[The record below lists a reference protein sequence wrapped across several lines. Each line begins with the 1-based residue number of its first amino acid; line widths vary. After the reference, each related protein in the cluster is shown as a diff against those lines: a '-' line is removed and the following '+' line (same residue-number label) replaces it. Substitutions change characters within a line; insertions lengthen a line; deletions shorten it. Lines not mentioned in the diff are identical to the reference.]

1 MTKRRRLAALAA
13 LAIIVIAVAI
23 GWWTFHPT
31 ASASPQRESAANA
44 AKPSVRLATAHSG
57 HFIERVDAQGKIG
70 PPAGSSAKLAF
81 AQAGILAV
89 IDVRIGETVRA
100 GQIVAELDRSSLSA
114 AVAQAQA
121 DAGAASANFG
131 SGAIPAASVSSATA
145 KLAVAQQR
153 LATLERGGPAALS
166 SRISA
171 DSVARQAALK
181 VAGDR
186 ATIARDEALLA
197 GGVLAQKDIQAA
209 RAQLASDLA
218 DQRAADSK
226 LAAAG
231 TDFAASIKQAR
242 ADVAVAQ
249 NDLQTARAQAGVL
262 GGQAAS
268 ARARVDTA
276 RIAYANGTL
285 AARNDGVVLSIAK
298 HVGESVDPTQP
309 VMDVGPALGRGVT
322 LNVPADVARR
332 IAVGDR
338 ATLHMA
344 QTRERVTHGR
354 VTAVVPAV
362 DPTTQLATVTVSG
375 APSDAVAGDAV
386 TATIVVGRTPGVMV
400 PSSAIVQDP
409 QTGKTVVFVR
419 DARRKSGE
427 SGFSLREVAVRASDA
442 TSTAIAFGLTPGEQ
456 IAADGAYALLAPAGG

>member
-1 MTKRRRLAALAA
+1 MTTRRTSNVLGALAV
-13 LAIIVIAVAI
+13 IVIAIAI

-31 ASASPQRESAANA
+31 ANASPQRESAGIA
-44 AKPSVRLATAHSG
+44 AKPSVRLARARTGA
-57 HFIERVDAQGKIG
+57 FIERVDAQGKIG

-81 AQAGILAV
+81 AQAGIVAAV
-89 IDVRIGETVRA
+89 DVRVGETVRA
-100 GQIVAELDRSSLSA
+100 GETLAELDRSALSA

-121 DAGAASANFG
+121 DADAANASYGA
-131 SGAIPAASVSSATA
+131 GAVPAATVSSAAA

-153 LATLERGGPAALS
+153 LATLQRGGPAALS
-166 SRISA
+166 TRITA
-171 DSVARQAALK
+171 DSIARQAALK

-197 GGVLAQKDIQAA
+197 GGVLAQKDVEAA
-209 RAQLASDLA
+209 RAQLESDLA

-226 LAAAG
+226 FAAAG
-231 TDFAASIKQAR
+231 TDFAASVKAAG
-242 ADVAVAQ
+242 ADVAVAE
-249 NDLQTARAQAGVL
+249 NDLQAAHAQAGVL

-268 ARARVDTA
+268 ARARLDTA

-285 AARNDGVVLSIAK
+285 RAPNDGVVLSIAK
-298 HVGESVDPTQP
+298 HAGESVDPTQP

-332 IAVGDR
+332 IGVGDP
-338 ATLHMA
+338 AILHVA
-344 QTRERVTHGR
+344 QTRERQTHGR

-375 APSDAVAGDAV
+375 APPDAVTGDAV
-386 TATIVVGRTPGVMV
+386 TATIAVGRTSGVIV
-400 PSSAIVQDP
+400 PIGAIVQDP

-419 DARRKSGE
+419 DARRKAGE
-427 SGFSLREVAVRASDA
+427 SGFTLREVTVRATDA
-442 TSTAIAFGLTPGEQ
+442 TTAAIASGLIPGER
-456 IAADGAYALLAPAGG
+456 IAAEGAYALLAPGGE